1 MACTTCI
8 RWMVWNESESP
19 QIFYSYSCNDGTTSQ
34 SATIQPGNFYSV
46 CGCQESGS
54 YATSQDVY
62 IENGGSGFINFN
74 GILLNPCVDE
84 PEPSITPTPFPTRTP
99 NYTPTPTSIVCG
111 SGYTTSEK
119 CYYYDC
125 CGNYVYG
132 TSSGTTIIFD
142 YTKPHNGVTKLFVP
156 ASTTCPTP
164 TPTATPNSTPT
175 ATVTP
180 TVTST
185 VTSSPTNTPTP
196 TPTPTNNVIYVPKND
211 CDVFTVFPMG
221 VSCYGV
227 NPSTPKSFD
236 GKLYLTITGGT
247 PPYDITWEGGQ
258 KTPYLFNLK
267 GGSYQVVVSDFYGDF
282 TAYTSCSLIA
292 PSPTPTNTPTP
303 SITPSATPVYPNLCM
318 FIQWGQDTP
327 EQIQFFPNGSINGK
341 PSWSNGS
348 TYGMVWNPQNSTWY
362 VTGYT
367 QYGGTVASQDASVVP
382 LSGWYP
388 VGATKNANVTVYTG
402 TCSTINVISAKV
414 TAQASSCLSSCDGAI
429 TILPSGG
436 IGPYLYSTDNGV
448 TFNGTN
454 VINGLCPGAY
464 SVVVKDQNNAQY
476 QQTVVVASQA
486 SPVTYSVGIQQLT
499 QATSA
504 TFNRSITWRVVVQ
517 PPLPA
522 GVTLSFDL
530 GIDVEQV
537 EKQPGEGSATYT
549 LTTKKNTNILTP
561 TTTGSSS
568 IDPRPFCAP
577 NNQYTTDYV
586 NTYPITMVANDVVS
600 GTCVSNV
607 NITTPVNL
615 NGCMTQMIQ
624 DIDVYISNVSINGCN
639 CCSAIYN
646 QGTAVLRHTL
656 NASQI
661 TVQ

>member
-1 MACTTCI
+1 
-8 RWMVWNESESP
+8 MVWNESESP

-247 PPYDITWEGGQ
+247 PPYDITCEGGQ

-303 SITPSATPVYPNLCM
+303 SITPSATPVYPPETALLRARR
-318 FIQWGQDTP
+318 TP
-327 EQIQFFPNGSINGK
+327 
-341 PSWSNGS
+341 
-348 TYGMVWNPQNSTWY
+348 
-362 VTGYT
+362 
-367 QYGGTVASQDASVVP
+367 D
-382 LSGWYP
+382 
-388 VGATKNANVTVYTG
+388 
-402 TCSTINVISAKV
+402 
-414 TAQASSCLSSCDGAI
+414 
-429 TILPSGG
+429 
-436 IGPYLYSTDNGV
+436 
-448 TFNGTN
+448 
-454 VINGLCPGAY
+454 
-464 SVVVKDQNNAQY
+464 
-476 QQTVVVASQA
+476 
-486 SPVTYSVGIQQLT
+486 
-499 QATSA
+499 
-504 TFNRSITWRVVVQ
+504 
-517 PPLPA
+517 
-522 GVTLSFDL
+522 
-530 GIDVEQV
+530 
-537 EKQPGEGSATYT
+537 
-549 LTTKKNTNILTP
+549 
-561 TTTGSSS
+561 
-568 IDPRPFCAP
+568 
-577 NNQYTTDYV
+577 
-586 NTYPITMVANDVVS
+586 
-600 GTCVSNV
+600 
-607 NITTPVNL
+607 
-615 NGCMTQMIQ
+615 
-624 DIDVYISNVSINGCN
+624 
-639 CCSAIYN
+639 
-646 QGTAVLRHTL
+646 
-656 NASQI
+656 
-661 TVQ
+661 